1 MRHEE
6 LNREDL
12 KQTALMILK
21 TAERIARIIR
31 SLRFVARDGSTDP
44 FVNTSIRSIVDETL
58 VLCESRLKN
67 ENVSLD
73 ASTVPMDL
81 YCVCRG
87 VQISQVLI
95 NLINNAVDAIR
106 DLPEKWI
113 RIEASLHA
121 GTIHIAVTDSGP
133 GIPKELADKIMK
145 PFFTTKG
152 VGKGTGLGLSISRGI
167 AHAHG
172 GDLELDENCSH
183 TRFVLQLPQAH
194 ESLQTA

>member
-1 MRHEE
+1 
-6 LNREDL
+6 
-12 KQTALMILK
+12 LK
-21 TAERIARIIR
+21 TAERITRIIH
-31 SLRFVARDGSTDP
+31 SLKFVARDGSTDP
-44 FVNTSIRSIVDETL
+44 FVNSSIRSIVDETL
-58 VLCESRLKN
+58 ALCESKLKS
-67 ENVSLD
+67 ENIDID
-73 ASTVPMDL
+73 ATSIPADL
-81 YCVCRG
+81 SCVCRA

-113 RIEASLHA
+113 RIEASLQ
-121 GTIHIAVTDSGP
+121 GGWIEIAVTDSGH

-152 VGKGTGLGLSISRGI
+152 VGKGTGLGLSISLGI

-172 GDLELDENCSH
+172 GVLELDESSPH
-183 TRFVLQLPQAH
+183 TRFILRLPQAH